1 MKNIQK
7 DLIKATESNIF
18 CTILVFVFKCMY
30 STENEAGTRI
40 DNTELTLTQ
49 IDIYIKNH
57 VIRFQKKNQRTT
69 KKHFFKLKKKKYK

>member
-1 MKNIQK
+1 
-7 DLIKATESNIF
+7 
-18 CTILVFVFKCMY
+18 MY

-69 KKHFFKLKKKKYK
+69 KKHFLKLKKKIK